1 MIHAGEV
8 QPVDYSIELVLAD
21 TQKKDIAQGQFTAF
35 VNAVMVEEARLDQN
49 EWLQEYEATR
59 SRSEGENSSR
69 LI

>member
-21 TQKKDIAQGQFTAF
+21 TQKKDVAQAQFTAF

-49 EWLQEYEATR
+49 E
-59 SRSEGENSSR
+59 
-69 LI
+69 